1 MKSNYGLNSFE
12 RDMTIK
18 KLKHQQ
24 KYLFENGIS
33 ANGVQ
38 IPYANFFKNA
48 WHNSNRY
55 IAELNHR
62 IYSLN
67 EYANEKGLSPI
78 FAVITL
84 PSEYHRLKTIKLKN
98 GKLKLVNNPKYI
110 NDEDHSIKA
119 GNKLLSNVIYKINYK
134 RAFRNI
140 PRDNRCYITTREP
153 HLDGTPHLNLLYFVP
168 KEKVKDCVKAIKD
181 NFLDTHS
188 RVETAINNPTAYI
201 MKYIFKTLD
210 DLRGN
215 NDNLDNLSNLTLWY
229 IHHKIP
235 RVTMSR
241 TFVSL
246 DIYRALGGRYDIKTL
261 TYMYKNKLL
270 QVFIDSSNKVIEI
283 FDDYGQIYNK
293 KRYYKITPY
302 LQKDK
307 PILRSQTKSKFVPV
321 VDNHG
326 KTICYLHNQ
335 QIVYPTRYVNQMR
348 DLELYDYFNS
358 LDIDTCN
365 LHHYALTNNELA
377 KRDFRGFDEVDL
389 NYFNTDFDPSDFE
402 DAI

>member
-1 MKSNYGLNSFE
+1 MKNDYGLNSFE

-110 NDEDHSIKA
+110 NDKEHNIKA
-119 GNKLLSNVIYKINYK
+119 GNRKLQSVVRNIFNQ

-140 PRDNRCYITTREP
+140 AKDDKCYLTTREP
-153 HLDGTPHLNLLYFVP
+153 HKDGTPHLNLLCFVP
-168 KEKVKDCVKAIKD
+168 KEKVKDCVKAIKN

-241 TFVSL
+241 TFV
-246 DIYRALGGRYDIKTL
+246 
-261 TYMYKNKLL
+261 
-270 QVFIDSSNKVIEI
+270 
-283 FDDYGQIYNK
+283 
-293 KRYYKITPY
+293 
-302 LQKDK
+302 
-307 PILRSQTKSKFVPV
+307 
-321 VDNHG
+321 
-326 KTICYLHNQ
+326 
-335 QIVYPTRYVNQMR
+335 
-348 DLELYDYFNS
+348 
-358 LDIDTCN
+358 
-365 LHHYALTNNELA
+365 
-377 KRDFRGFDEVDL
+377 
-389 NYFNTDFDPSDFE
+389 
-402 DAI
+402 